1 MPSYRVLPV
10 IVLENREQKHIIV
23 FEISIRTRCARLYMD
38 STLQT
43 GLVISALVVLVL
55 STGLLLFKQRSL
67 LSRVRSAEGKRQFLE
82 QMLNSISDPIFVKD
96 QQHRLVYVNEA
107 ECRLSGLTPEAMI
120 GKTDYDF
127 FPKEQVDIFW
137 RKDEVVFD
145 TGVEDINEENLT
157 ETEGTLR
164 TIVTKKSRYVDL
176 EGQAYVV
183 GIIRD
188 ITERKQAEEE
198 VRKLNAELERR
209 VAERT
214 AELVEAIARQEAEI
228 AERTRAED
236 ALRESEQFL
245 NSIVDN
251 IPDMIFVKDAE
262 HLRFV
267 RLNKAAEEL
276 IGLSKEMMLGKTVH
290 DFFPK
295 EEADFFTDNDRKV
308 LAEQI
313 FVETLEEPMLSLTL
327 GQRILHTKKIP
338 LVDPKGSAL
347 YLLGISEDITER
359 KRAEEELKK
368 YRDHL
373 EELIEERTAELRAA
387 IVRQEAEIAERKR
400 AEHALRD
407 SEQFVNSIVENIPD
421 MIFVKDAEKLR
432 FVRLNKAAE
441 QLIGYS
447 REMMIGKTDYDF
459 FPKEES
465 DFFVEKDRK
474 VLVEKI
480 LVEIPEETMH
490 SATLGQRTMH
500 TKKIPLMDHHGNAV
514 YLLGIAADITERKR
528 AEEELKKYRDHLED
542 LIEERT
548 TELMAARDAADAAN
562 RAKSAFLASMSHE
575 LRTPLNAVLGYAKI
589 LLREKSLSERQI
601 TGLST
606 INESGEHL
614 LTLINDILDLSKVE
628 AGKLELF
635 SEAFNLPSF
644 LENLARVIRVKAEQ
658 QSLLFTYEASRDLPQ
673 AVRADKKRLRQ
684 VLLNLLDNAVKFTDR
699 GQVWLRVQVLGGA
712 APSGASRHTPLH
724 FEVRDTGIGMSHE
737 QLNEIFRPFVQVG
750 DVQRRSSGTGLG
762 LAISR
767 QLVRL
772 MGGEIH
778 VESKLGQGSLF
789 YFDLS
794 LPAETK
800 VAAIS
805 TQLNVSGHAGPR
817 KRILIVDDTPANRML
832 LVHLLGALGFDISEA
847 TDGHEGLE
855 QARATRPDLILM
867 DMVMPGMGGLEATR
881 RLRQMEGLQQV
892 PVIAVSA
899 SASDTDE
906 QQCLAAGADAFVSKP
921 IRQEFLLQEIG
932 TLLGLT
938 WLYEEPMEPLV
949 SDDQGISPLVAPPR
963 EELEVLR
970 KLAMAGKFRD
980 VHERALHLR
989 ALGEQYRS
997 FSDKLSSLA
1006 MRFDSKAVL
1015 DLVDIYRA

>member
-1 MPSYRVLPV
+1 
-10 IVLENREQKHIIV
+10 
-23 FEISIRTRCARLYMD
+23 MD

-43 GLVISALVVLVL
+43 GLVIFALIVFAL
-55 STGLLLFKQRSL
+55 STGLLLFKRHSL
-67 LSRVRSAEGKRQFLE
+67 LSRVRSADAERRFLE
-82 QMLNSISDPIFVKD
+82 QILNSISDPIFVKD
-96 QQHRLVYVNEA
+96 RQHRLVYVNEA
-107 ECRLSGLTPEAMI
+107 ECRLSGLAPEDMI

-137 RKDEVVFD
+137 KKDEVVFD
-145 TGVEDINEENLT
+145 TGEEDINEENLT

-198 VRKLNAELERR
+198 VRKLNTELERR
-209 VAERT
+209 VVKRT

-228 AERTRAED
+228 AERRRAEE
-236 ALRESEQFL
+236 ALRNSEQFV
-245 NSIVDN
+245 NSIVEN
-251 IPDMIFVKDAE
+251 IPDMLFVKDAE
-262 HLRFV
+262 QLRFV
-267 RLNKAAEEL
+267 RFNKAAEQM
-276 IGLSKEMMLGKTVH
+276 IGYPREMMIGKTDH

-295 EEADFFTDNDRKV
+295 EEADFFVHKDRKV
-308 LAEQI
+308 LDEKI
-313 FVETLEEPMLSLTL
+313 LVEIPEEAMHTRNM
-327 GQRILHTKKIP
+327 GERILHTKKIP
-338 LVDPKGSAL
+338 LLDQNGNSL
-347 YLLGISEDITER
+347 YLLGIAEDITER

-368 YRDHL
+368 YRGHL
-373 EELIEERTAELRAA
+373 EELIEERT
-387 IVRQEAEIAERKR
+387 
-400 AEHALRD
+400 
-407 SEQFVNSIVENIPD
+407 
-421 MIFVKDAEKLR
+421 
-432 FVRLNKAAE
+432 
-441 QLIGYS
+441 
-447 REMMIGKTDYDF
+447 
-459 FPKEES
+459 
-465 DFFVEKDRK
+465 
-474 VLVEKI
+474 
-480 LVEIPEETMH
+480 
-490 SATLGQRTMH
+490 
-500 TKKIPLMDHHGNAV
+500 
-514 YLLGIAADITERKR
+514 
-528 AEEELKKYRDHLED
+528 
-542 LIEERT
+542 
-548 TELMAARDAADAAN
+548 TELVAAKDAADAAN

-575 LRTPLNAVLGYAKI
+575 LRTPLNAILGYAKI
-589 LLREKSLSERQI
+589 LLREKSLSERQA

-635 SEAFNLPSF
+635 SEAFNFPSF
-644 LENLARVIRVKAEQ
+644 LENLASLIRVKAEQ
-658 QSLLFTYEASRDLPQ
+658 QSLLFTYEASPKLPQ
-673 AVRADKKRLRQ
+673 AVRADEKRLRQ

-712 APSGASRHTPLH
+712 DPGSASRDTRLR
-724 FEVRDTGIGMSHE
+724 FEVRDTGIGMSEE

-750 DVQRRSSGTGLG
+750 DVQRRLSGTGLG

-778 VESKLGQGSLF
+778 VESMLGQGSLF

-794 LPAETK
+794 LLAETK

-805 TQLNVSGHAGPR
+805 MQRNVSGHAGPR

-832 LVHLLGALGFDISEA
+832 LVHLLGALGFEISEA
-847 TDGHEGLE
+847 ADGHEALE

-881 RLRQMEGLQQV
+881 GLRQMEGLQQV

-906 QQCLAAGADAFVSKP
+906 QQCRAAGADAFVSKP
-921 IRQEFLLQEIG
+921 IRQELLLQEIG

-938 WLYEEPMEPLV
+938 WLYEEPMEPFV
-949 SDDQGISPLVAPPR
+949 SDDQDISPQVAPPR
-963 EELEVLR
+963 EELEALR
-970 KLAMAGKFRD
+970 TLAMAGKFRD
-980 VHERALHLR
+980 VYERALHLPAR
-989 ALGEQYRS
+989 GEQYRS

-1015 DLVDIYRA
+1015 DLVDTYRGVT

>member
-1 MPSYRVLPV
+1 
-10 IVLENREQKHIIV
+10 
-23 FEISIRTRCARLYMD
+23 MD
-38 STLQT
+38 STFQT
-43 GLVISALVVLVL
+43 GLVISALVVLAL
-55 STGLLLFKQRSL
+55 STGLLVFKRHSL
-67 LSRVRSAEGKRQFLE
+67 LSRVRSADAERRFLE
-82 QMLNSISDPIFVKD
+82 QILNSISDPIFVKD
-96 QQHRLVYVNEA
+96 RQHRLVYVNEA
-107 ECRLSGLTPEAMI
+107 ECRLSGLTPEDMI

-137 RKDEVVFD
+137 KKDEVVFD
-145 TGVEDINEENLT
+145 TGEEDINEENIT

-176 EGQAYVV
+176 DGQAYVV

-198 VRKLNAELERR
+198 IRTLNTELERR

-214 AELVEAIARQEAEI
+214 AELVEAISRQDAEI
-228 AERTRAED
+228 ADRRRAEE
-236 ALRESEQFL
+236 ALRE
-245 NSIVDN
+245 
-251 IPDMIFVKDAE
+251 
-262 HLRFV
+262 
-267 RLNKAAEEL
+267 
-276 IGLSKEMMLGKTVH
+276 
-290 DFFPK
+290 
-295 EEADFFTDNDRKV
+295 
-308 LAEQI
+308 
-313 FVETLEEPMLSLTL
+313 
-327 GQRILHTKKIP
+327 
-338 LVDPKGSAL
+338 
-347 YLLGISEDITER
+347 
-359 KRAEEELKK
+359 
-368 YRDHL
+368 
-373 EELIEERTAELRAA
+373 
-387 IVRQEAEIAERKR
+387 
-400 AEHALRD
+400 

-421 MIFVKDAEKLR
+421 MIFVKDAEQLR
-432 FVRLNKAAE
+432 FVRFNKAAE
-441 QLIGYS
+441 QMIGYS

-459 FPKEES
+459 FPKEEA
-465 DFFVEKDRK
+465 DFFVDKDRK
-474 VLVEKI
+474 VLDAKR

-490 SATLGQRTMH
+490 SRNMGERILH
-500 TKKIPLMDHHGNAV
+500 TKKIPLLDNNGTSL
-514 YLLGIAADITERKR
+514 YLLGIAEDITERKR
-528 AEEELKKYRDHLED
+528 AEEELKKYRGHLEE

-548 TELMAARDAADAAN
+548 TELVAAKDAADAAN

-575 LRTPLNAVLGYAKI
+575 LRTPLNAILGYAKI
-589 LLREKSLSERQI
+589 LLREKSLSERQA

-635 SEAFNLPSF
+635 PEAFNLPSF
-644 LENLARVIRVKAEQ
+644 LENLASLIRVKAEQ
-658 QSLLFTYEASRDLPQ
+658 QSLLFTYEASPELPR
-673 AVRADKKRLRQ
+673 AVRADEKRLRQ

-699 GQVWLRVQVLGGA
+699 GQVWLRAQVLDGTG
-712 APSGASRHTPLH
+712 PGSASRHARLR
-724 FEVRDTGIGMSHE
+724 FEVLDTGIGMSQE
-737 QLNEIFRPFVQVG
+737 QLNQIFRPFVQVG
-750 DVQRRSSGTGLG
+750 DVQRRLSGTGLG

-789 YFDLS
+789 CFDLS

-805 TQLNVSGHAGPR
+805 TQRNVSGHAGPR

-832 LVHLLGALGFDISEA
+832 LVHLLGALGFEISEA
-847 TDGHEGLE
+847 TDGHEALE
-855 QARATRPDLILM
+855 RTQATRPDLILM

-899 SASDTDE
+899 SASGADE
-906 QQCLAAGADAFVSKP
+906 KQCRAAGADAFISKP
-921 IRQEFLLQEIG
+921 IRQELLLQEIG

-949 SDDQGISPLVAPPR
+949 SDEGVSPLVAPPR
-963 EELEVLR
+963 EELEALR

-980 VHERALHLR
+980 VHERALRLP

-997 FSDKLSSLA
+997 FSDKLSSMA

-1015 DLVDIYRA
+1015 DLVDTYRGVT